1 MWMVLSACALG
12 LFAGMKHACEPDHLA
27 AVSTFVAT
35 ERRTK
40 SSVSFAAAWG
50 MGHAAVLLGVG
61 ALLFSLRARM
71 PEHLGDAFELL
82 VAVMLVALG
91 IRGLRRAKHEHAHE
105 KRGHDHDHP
114 HEHTHEASPKNTLL
128 ALPFVV
134 GSLHGLAGSGA
145 LTAAIAA
152 EQPTWGLGLLTMA
165 LYGGGA
171 ALGMMLLAAAVTLPL
186 KATGK
191 AAGRVLSTIGLVS
204 SVASLVVGVAWA
216 APILQR
222 WV

>member
-1 MWMVLSACALG
+1 
-12 LFAGMKHACEPDHLA
+12 MKHACEPDHLA

-91 IRGLRRAKHEHAHE
+91 VRGLRRAKHE
-105 KRGHDHDHP
+105 RDHRVGG
-114 HEHTHEASPKNTLL
+114 HEHTHEHAEASPKNTLL

-204 SVASLVVGVAWA
+204 SIASLVVGLAWA
-216 APILQR
+216 APIVQR

>member
-1 MWMVLSACALG
+1 MSACALG

-27 AVSTFVAT
+27 AVSTFVAR
-35 ERRTK
+35 ESRTK

-50 MGHAAVLLGVG
+50 IGHAAVLLGVG
-61 ALLFSLRARM
+61 ALLFSMRARM

-91 IRGLRRAKHEHAHE
+91 VRGLRRAKHEHAHGTAGE
-105 KRGHDHDHP
+105 TEHSHG
-114 HEHTHEASPKNTLL
+114 HTHEPAPKNTLL

-171 ALGMMLLAAAVTLPL
+171 ALGMMLLAAAVTVPL

-191 AAGRVLSTIGLVS
+191 AAGRVLATLGLVS
-204 SVASLVVGVAWA
+204 SVASLVVGLAWA

>member
-1 MWMVLSACALG
+1 MSACALG

-27 AVSTFVAT
+27 AVSTFVAR
-35 ERRTK
+35 ERRTT

-50 MGHAAVLLGVG
+50 VGHAAVLLGVG
-61 ALLFSLRARM
+61 ALLFSMRARM
-71 PEHLGDAFELL
+71 PQHLGDAFELL

-91 IRGLRRAKHEHAHE
+91 VRGLRRTKQEREPH
-105 KRGHDHDHP
+105 GTDHSHG
-114 HEHTHEASPKNTLL
+114 HTHEPAPKNTWL

-186 KATGK
+186 RATGK
-191 AAGRVLSTIGLVS
+191 AAGRVLDTLGLVS
-204 SVASLVVGVAWA
+204 SVASLVVGLAWA

>member
-61 ALLFSLRARM
+61 ALLFSMRARM

-82 VAVMLVALG
+82 VAVMLVGLG

-105 KRGHDHDHP
+105 KRGHDHDHS
-114 HEHTHEASPKNTLL
+114 HDASPKNPLL

-204 SVASLVVGVAWA
+204 SVASLVVGLAWA